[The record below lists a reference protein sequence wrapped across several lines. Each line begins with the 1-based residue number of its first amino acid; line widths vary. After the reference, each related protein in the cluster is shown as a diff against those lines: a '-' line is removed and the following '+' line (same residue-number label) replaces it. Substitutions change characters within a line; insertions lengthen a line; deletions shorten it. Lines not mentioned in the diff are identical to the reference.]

1 MAVSFQ
7 VTFDCANPD
16 GMATFW
22 AEVLGYKKQDPPQGY
37 NSWPEFLEAQHIPE
51 QFWDA
56 FSAIV
61 DPKGVGSRIFFQKVP
76 EPKTSKNRV
85 HLDVN
90 MGYGFSTPAEERRQ
104 KTLAEVERLTG
115 LGASKIRE
123 VEERGEHWIVMAD
136 PEGNE
141 FCLQ

>member
-1 MAVSFQ
+1 MATSFQ

-16 GMATFW
+16 NQATFW
-22 AEVLGYKKQDPPQGY
+22 AEVLGYKKQEPPQGY
-37 NSWPEFLEAQHIPE
+37 TTWPDFLRAQHVPE
-51 QFWDA
+51 EIWED

-61 DPKGVGSRIFFQKVP
+61 DPAKAGSRIFFQKVP
-76 EPKTSKNRV
+76 EPKISKNRV

-90 MGYGFSTPAEERRQ
+90 VGDGEGLPPQEHRQ
-104 KTLAEVERLTG
+104 KVQREVERLTG
-115 LGASKIRE
+115 LGASKLRE
-123 VEERGEHWIVMAD
+123 AEERGENWVVMAD